1 MANCFLSWLV
11 VPRSRISTGLLNV
24 QTIWLL
30 SPCSFS
36 CLTPMINI
44 RLQMETFYKLK
55 TTTTTKLSLSSSR
68 TTKEKS
74 ISGTSWNVDCILKG
88 WVRSM
93 KWLRRSSSS
102 FLTTS
107 SSSSNLS
114 LKPFIRVSDTSPN
127 CWKKSSNEPRG
138 LNFKIANLLF
148 KILSDQNH
156 NFFVCDMWNFGAK
169 IQIVTSVSPEKNII
183 ISEKEDSHDK
193 IKGA

>member
-55 TTTTTKLSLSSSR
+55 TTTTTKLSSLSSSR

-114 LKPFIRVSDTSPN
+114 LK
-127 CWKKSSNEPRG
+127 
-138 LNFKIANLLF
+138 LL
-148 KILSDQNH
+148 SEYQTP
-156 NFFVCDMWNFGAK
+156 V
-169 IQIVTSVSPEKNII
+169 QTVEKNPLMNLVVWTLKSRIYF
-183 ISEKEDSHDK
+183 SKYCQT
-193 IKGA
+193 

>member
-1 MANCFLSWLV
+1 
-11 VPRSRISTGLLNV
+11 
-24 QTIWLL
+24 
-30 SPCSFS
+30 
-36 CLTPMINI
+36 
-44 RLQMETFYKLK
+44 METFYKLK

-127 CWKKSSNEPRG
+127 CWKKSSNEPCG
-138 LNFKIANLLF
+138 LNFEIANLLF
-148 KILSDQNH
+148 KILSDQLTKITIFLFVICEILVLKFKLWHLWVRKRISSSVKRRTHMIRLRVPNLFVLEGRTSSPIWLVDA
-156 NFFVCDMWNFGAK
+156 NFYGARWCPRVVQGRSCLLT
-169 IQIVTSVSPEKNII
+169 IR
-183 ISEKEDSHDK
+183 
-193 IKGA
+193 